1 MKLSGTFDI
10 EIHQIDPGQRL
21 READPAT
28 VEALAGDIFERG
40 QLQPISV
47 AKMADNQYRLLGGMH
62 RLAAMS
68 AIDEKTIRAEV
79 WDPGNENPETNIR
92 LFEIDETLLK
102 RDLNPLERGVFLFQR
117 KSLYENLFPETKAGV
132 AGGKARQGSANE
144 MFSFAEST
152 AEKIGLGQRSVER
165 ACRIGNLAQNIRQR
179 LVGTPIAEKEGELY
193 NLTKVSPEK
202 QSQVVDLLFD
212 PDKPAS
218 TVKAAVKI
226 MDGHV
231 EKINKEDSD
240 YSKLVD
246 AWNRASGRTRS
257 RFLQY
262 LREHDVIDAPEN
274 GGRYIIRE
282 TE

>member
-1 MKLSGTFDI
+1 MNIIGTEDI
-10 EIHQIDPGQRL
+10 PIHKIDPGRRL

-68 AIDEKTIRAEV
+68 AIDEETIRAEV
-79 WDPGNENPETNIR
+79 WDPGKENPETNIR

-117 KSLYENLFPETKAGV
+117 KSLYETLFPETKHGAQGGV
-132 AGGKARQGSANE
+132 GGHRNENE
-144 MFSFAEST
+144 MFSFSLAT
-152 AEKIGLGQRSVER
+152 AEKIGLGRRSVER
-165 ACRIGNLAQNIRQR
+165 ACRIGHLEQNIRQR

-193 NLTKVSPEK
+193 NLTKVPTEK
-202 QSQVVDLLFD
+202 QSRIIDLLFD

-218 TVKAAVKI
+218 SVKAAIKI
-226 MDGHV
+226 IDGHALPTESRE
-231 EKINKEDSD
+231 EKQLH
-240 YSKLVD
+240 KLMD
-246 AWNRASGRTRS
+246 AWNRAGGKTRKK
-257 RFLQY
+257 FLEY
-262 LREHDVIDAPEN
+262 LKDQKVTLSLDVEGDGE
-274 GGRYIIRE
+274 
-282 TE
+282 